1 MMDTAEATQFVWT
14 LFASVP
20 DIPPEMVAT
29 AVGSARVADADG
41 RGPLD
46 EDYVDTVDEWLA
58 AAAVA
63 EHLDLS
69 AAITGQGQAP
79 VKQLTSEGATFAF
92 ADARTWADVA
102 AMLRSRS
109 SRWQAAAMGV
119 IEVPSGALPFRPRS
133 AGMEWWT

>member
-1 MMDTAEATQFVWT
+1 MMDTAEATQFVST

-20 DIPPEMVAT
+20 DVSPEVVAT
-29 AVGSARVADADG
+29 AVGGAHVADADG

-46 EDYVDTVDEWLA
+46 EGYIDTVDEWLA
-58 AAAVA
+58 AATVA

-69 AAITGQGQAP
+69 AAIAGQGQAP
-79 VKQLTSEGATFAF
+79 VKQFTAEGAMFAF